1 MLGGIMVNQKVL
13 MHFKE
18 LDNNTRT
25 ELLDPEFDLEEY
37 ISKKL
42 KLNLSA
48 DSLED
53 TIEAIV
59 KQFFNGSHPN

>member
-1 MLGGIMVNQKVL
+1 MVNQKVL

-25 ELLDPEFDLEEY
+25 ALLNPEFDLEEY

-53 TIEAIV
+53 TIEEIV
-59 KQFFNGSHPN
+59 NQFFDGSHP